1 MKKLVIVTVA
11 LLMIMGLVGGA
22 FAANSSLN
30 SGSMAINVGMGNS
43 VYGDVGVTRIT
54 GKYFVNRDIALLA
67 GFGFQ
72 ASSGDYDAKFFS
84 FQGGVRKYLK
94 TDELSTF
101 VEGKL
106 TYEKQKISSPG
117 FLPVDVDVIDFSV
130 AFGAE
135 YFFGKQFSLEGSV
148 GIGFGTQDDNTS
160 NQSIT
165 YFGTRTVGVSAN
177 FYF

>member
-11 LLMIMGLVGGA
+11 LLMIMGLAGGA
-22 FAANSSLN
+22 SAASGLN

-43 VYGDVGVTRIT
+43 VYGDIGVTRIT
-54 GKYFVNRDIALLA
+54 GKYFMDRDIALLA

-72 ASSGDYDAKFFS
+72 TSSGDYDSKFFS

-94 TDELSTF
+94 TDDLSTF
-101 VEGKL
+101 AEGRI
-106 TYEKQKISSPG
+106 TYEKEKINAPG

-148 GIGFGTQDDNTS
+148 GVGFGTQDDNST
-160 NQSIT
+160 NEDIT

>member
-11 LLMIMGLVGGA
+11 LLMIMGLAGGA
-22 FAANSSLN
+22 FAANSLN

-43 VYGDVGVTRIT
+43 IYGDIGVTRIT
-54 GKYFVNRDIALLA
+54 GKYFMDRDMALLA

-72 ASSGDYDAKFFS
+72 SSSGDYDAKFFS
-84 FQGGVRKYLK
+84 FQGGVRKYFK
-94 TDELSTF
+94 TDELATF
-101 VEGKL
+101 AEGKI
-106 TYEKQKISSPG
+106 TYEREKIDAPG
-117 FLPVDVDVIDFSV
+117 FIAVDVDVIDFSA

-148 GIGFGTQDDNTS
+148 GIGFGTQDDNST
-160 NQSIT
+160 NQDIT